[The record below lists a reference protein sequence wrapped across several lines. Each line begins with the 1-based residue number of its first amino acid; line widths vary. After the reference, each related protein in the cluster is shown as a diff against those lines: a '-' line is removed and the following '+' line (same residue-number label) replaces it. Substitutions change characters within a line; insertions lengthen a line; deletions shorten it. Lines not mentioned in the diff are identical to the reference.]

1 MERIFALFIRAGLA
15 AIFGFM
21 FGAMFLIGT
30 FWVVPPII
38 VLPMGV
44 LSLSVG
50 FGCGLAAFVCF
61 FKPEAKMTIN
71 LTTFLIACL
80 SGVIGGYLGSIM
92 SDPEGVRNV
101 RLVASSITSPD
112 VTPFVYMGTFISTA
126 ATSAWYAYR
135 LWLYNED

>member
-15 AIFGFM
+15 TIFGFM
-21 FGAMFLIGT
+21 FGAMFMIGT

-38 VLPMGV
+38 ILPMWL
-44 LSLSVG
+44 LSISVG
-50 FGCGLAAFVCF
+50 FGCGLAGFVCF
-61 FKPEAKMTIN
+61 LKPEAKTTIN

-126 ATSAWYAYR
+126 FTSAWYAYR